1 MRDQAS
7 FCFRVEGRGG
17 WNENVELS
25 KFVPPLTTQIFASSV
40 FLWHRRSEEETPPVS
55 CIVSPA
61 PRVRG
66 KRAGAKNRRRAM
78 QLHRCRRTFQLRLLR
93 LRNVNISNSRSF
105 RIKYRCSCE
114 LCDIMET
121 VFDAVS
127 QISPLAIFLPEPI
140 LTATPEGSLG
150 NPLIYPAGAPGPCW
164 CCTTG
169 ATLRPLP
176 PGDTGALL
184 AQFHWLL
191 PCTQQ
196 QSTPPSS
203 KTHQEVQ
210 EQHQDTSSREEHLNL
225 TPVWRVHQKWQT
237 DKHQNGGGGGLGLV
251 ACHCWWRPFCL
262 PPPRHRRCIQLPRF
276 CEFAPANYQP
286 LHHPPPSTDWLNQSV
301 GNTTRFLDVREC
313 LAPTLTHY
321 FNWKGSNLVGGS
333 DILKWSIQW

>member
-7 FCFRVEGRGG
+7 FCFRVEERGG

-40 FLWHRRSEEETPPVS
+40 FLWHRCSEEETPPVS

-66 KRAGAKNRRRAM
+66 KRARAKNRRAAM

-114 LCDIMET
+114 LCDVMET

-203 KTHQEVQ
+203 KNHTRRCRNSTRIHPAGRNIWTWHQSDVCTKSDRLTSTKMVVEVAW
-210 EQHQDTSSREEHLNL
+210 DWLPATA
-225 TPVWRVHQKWQT
+225 
-237 DKHQNGGGGGLGLV
+237 GGGRSACLLRGIGGASSCRGSVNL
-251 ACHCWWRPFCL
+251 HRPTISPCTTHHHQ
-262 PPPRHRRCIQLPRF
+262 RTGWT
-276 CEFAPANYQP
+276 NP
-286 LHHPPPSTDWLNQSV
+286 LEIPQ
-301 GNTTRFLDVREC
+301 GF
-313 LAPTLTHY
+313 
-321 FNWKGSNLVGGS
+321 
-333 DILKWSIQW
+333 